1 MASTGKDRLRSV
13 MEEPPHAPR
22 RRFQLV
28 IEVISELT
36 KVTWPTRKEAARL
49 TVLVVIVAVV
59 IGIILSLWDF
69 GFTKLVDRVLI

>member
-22 RRFQLV
+22 KRFQLV
-28 IEVISELT
+28 MEVISELT

-49 TVLVVIVAVV
+49 TALVVIVAVV
-59 IGIILSLWDF
+59 IGFILSLWDL
-69 GFTKLVDRVLI
+69 GFTELVNRTLL